1 MRRHMWLVATMVAIT
16 LGGCSKPAEQADPI
30 RPAMVYVVSQTAQH
44 GRAVY
49 AGEIHAQ
56 HEADLGF
63 RVGGKVLERLV
74 GLGSPIKP
82 DQALARLDPSDAQL
96 ASAQVRAQ
104 LAGAEA
110 EVANAASELARA
122 QKLVAQ
128 QFISASA
135 LDSRVTA
142 AKAAQARL
150 DAVRAQA
157 GVTANQSRY
166 TTLTADGTGVVT
178 AVNVE
183 AGQVV
188 SAGQPVLR
196 VAYAGAKEVQ
206 VRVGESVAGQLKIGQ
221 MAQVRLW
228 AMQDQWLAARVREIA
243 PAADE
248 TRTFLVK
255 ITLNDTGADS
265 TVKLGMSASV
275 LLDDASAPTG
285 AVALP
290 SGALLQQ
297 GKQAGVWIVGKTQ
310 QVHLMPVKVLQYR
323 EDGMLVQANLP
334 AGTQVIAA
342 GVHKLHEGQ
351 RVVVTP
357 YDGVAPT
364 GSAM

>member
-1 MRRHMWLVATMVAIT
+1 MHKWWVAPVVA
-16 LGGCSKPAEQADPI
+16 LAVGGCSKPAEQAKPI
-30 RPAMVYVVSQTAQH
+30 RPAMVYVVSETANGGH
-44 GRAVY
+44 SVY

-63 RVGGKVLERLV
+63 RVGGKVLARLV
-74 GLGSPIKP
+74 ELGATVKP
-82 DQALARLDPSDAQL
+82 GQALARLDASDAAL
-96 ASAQVRAQ
+96 ASAQARAQ

-110 EVANAASELARA
+110 DAANAASELARA
-122 QKLVAQ
+122 QKLVTQ
-128 QFISASA
+128 QFISPSA

-142 AKAAQARL
+142 ARAAQAKL

-166 TTLTADGTGVVT
+166 TTLTADAAGVVT

-196 VAYAGAKEVQ
+196 VAYAGDKEAQ
-206 VRVGESVAGQLKIGQ
+206 VRVGESEAGQLKVGQ
-221 MAQVRLW
+221 PAQVRLW
-228 AMQDQWLAARVREIA
+228 SMPDKWLAARVREIA

-248 TRTFLVK
+248 TRTYLVK
-255 ITLNDTGADS
+255 VTLTDADA

-275 LLDDASAPTG
+275 ILTDADNQAV

-290 SGALLQQ
+290 SGALFQQ
-297 GKQAGVWIVGKTQ
+297 GKQAAVWVVNKQ
-310 QVHLMPVKVLQYR
+310 HQVHLLPVTVLQYR
-323 EDGMLVQANLP
+323 EDGMRVQANLP

-342 GVHKLHEGQ
+342 GAHKLHEGE
-351 RVVVTP
+351 VIVPAP
-357 YDGVAPT
+357 YDGVAPA
-364 GSAM
+364 GSV